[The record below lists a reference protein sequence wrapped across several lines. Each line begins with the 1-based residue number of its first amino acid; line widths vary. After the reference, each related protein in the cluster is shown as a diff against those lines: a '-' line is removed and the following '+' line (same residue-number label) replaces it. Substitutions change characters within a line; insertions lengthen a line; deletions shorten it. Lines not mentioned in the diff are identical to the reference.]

1 MSAGVKRIIVNTSA
15 APAAIGPYN
24 QVRIKF
30 FFQKNVFFFILQKE
44 EVGNQSIFFQCKGR
58 QKLVY
63 QDFFC

>member
-24 QVRIKF
+24 QVRITF
-30 FFQKNVFFFILQKE
+30 FCRKMFFFILQKE
-44 EVGNQSIFFQCKGR
+44 EVGNQSLFFQCKGR

-63 QDFFC
+63 QDFSN

>member
-24 QVRIKF
+24 QVRITF
-30 FFQKNVFFFILQKE
+30 FFVEKCFLLILQKE
-44 EVGNQSIFFQCKGR
+44 EGNQSLFFQCKGR